1 MSNSPTNKVFRPMNW
16 QAMSPDTWRFRDSR
30 NACARCGDRGIVII
44 DRGPGAWLNHL
55 NALP

>member
-1 MSNSPTNKVFRPMNW
+1 MNW

-30 NACARCGDRGIVII
+30 NVYARRGDRGIVII
-44 DRGPGAWLNHL
+44 DRGPSAWLNHL